1 MFLRMYLRVIE
12 LHCTISNVIYIV
24 AYQNGTAVFGR
35 RSGTSAQIVL
45 LFTFLMYFC
54 FLFLHT

>member
-1 MFLRMYLRVIE
+1 ML
-12 LHCTISNVIYIV
+12 YIV
-24 AYQNGTAVFGR
+24 VYQNGTAVFGR